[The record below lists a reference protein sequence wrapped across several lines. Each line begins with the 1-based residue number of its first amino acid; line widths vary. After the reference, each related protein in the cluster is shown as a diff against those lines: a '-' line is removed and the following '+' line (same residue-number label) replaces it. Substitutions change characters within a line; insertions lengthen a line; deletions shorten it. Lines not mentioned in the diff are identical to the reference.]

1 MPITQNVNGAQG
13 LSGFVSYGTG
23 TFFYPRGSTK
33 IMKAKPL
40 MQPKTINIEIS
51 SDLGAHAVTIARVL
65 SNAFSSIGIFANV
78 ETKVTDF
85 PALEDSVLKI
95 RDDKYTINII
105 PVDNSS
111 YDSYRGSGARFT
123 GYDSYIDEAIDAT
136 PTPTPTVDSA
146 INTYQSNNDVA
157 AAQLI
162 SQINRNIVYSG

>member
-1 MPITQNVNGAQG
+1 MPITQNVNNAPTM
-13 LSGFVSYGTG
+13 SGIGFYGTG
-23 TFFYPRGSTK
+23 SFYPRGSIK

-78 ETKVTDF
+78 ETNVTDF

-105 PVDNSS
+105 PVDKSSS
-111 YDSYRGSGARFT
+111 YDTYRGSSGRFMA
-123 GYDSYIDEAIDAT
+123 YDSYIDEAAIDA
-136 PTPTPTVDSA
+136 PPAPSIDNV
-146 INTYQSNNDVA
+146 INTYQTDTDIA

-162 SQINRNIVYSG
+162 NQINRTITYSG